1 MKKWMRGRR
10 SLAAFAA
17 MGLVAAACGGDDAAN
32 TDPGDADAGDA
43 DTEATGTDDEAAGE
57 ELDNPLEG
65 EDVTLTVGVSPGG
78 GYDAYARLLAPYL
91 EEEMGANVVVNNEPG
106 AGGLVALNNLL
117 ASEPDGTQIMLINGP
132 GIAGSSL
139 AGAEG
144 AEFEL
149 DELSYV
155 GRVSDAPRMVAAGN
169 DAGVTSVED
178 LESATEPFVVGAT
191 GPGAS
196 TYVEPLVLFEIM
208 EWPYEIITGYDGSTE
223 TVTGMIAGEVD
234 GVMLDVDTIG
244 PSVLDGDGEALLV
257 MAADERL
264 EDFPDTPTLQELD
277 MDDETRELADAAE
290 ALAFM
295 GRTLV
300 VHPDTDPALE
310 DYIHQV
316 FQDILTSPEF
326 VEEAE
331 AAGRPIGYADRDEVD
346 ELVQTLMGAPE
357 RFREIL
363 LLGY

>member
-1 MKKWMRGRR
+1 VQKWMRGRR
-10 SLAAFAA
+10 SLVAFAA
-17 MGLVAAACGGDDAAN
+17 AVLVAAACGGDDAAE
-32 TDPGDADAGDA
+32 TEPGDAD
-43 DTEATGTDDEAAGE
+43 EAATDDDAADE
-57 ELDNPLEG
+57 ELDSPLAG
-65 EDVTLTVGVSPGG
+65 EDITFTVGVSPGG
-78 GYDAYARLLAPYL
+78 GYDAYARFIAPYL
-91 EEEMGANVVVNNEPG
+91 EEALDANVVVNNEPG

-117 ASEPDGTQIMLINGP
+117 ASPPDGTQIMLINGP

-144 AEFEL
+144 ADFEL
-149 DELSYV
+149 DELGYV

-169 DAGVTSVED
+169 ESGFASVDD
-178 LESATEPFVVGAT
+178 LEGSAEPFVVGAT

-208 EWPYEIITGYDGSTE
+208 DWPYEIITGYDGSTE

-244 PSVLDGDGEALLV
+244 PNVLDGDGEALLV
-257 MAADERL
+257 MATDERL
-264 EDFPDTPTLQELD
+264 EDFPDTPTLQELEL
-277 MDDETRELADAAE
+277 DDETRELADAAE

-300 VHPDTDPALE
+300 VHPETDPALE
-310 DYIHQV
+310 DYLHQV
-316 FQDILTSPEF
+316 FQDILTDPEF

-346 ELVQTLMGAPE
+346 ELVQTLLGAPE